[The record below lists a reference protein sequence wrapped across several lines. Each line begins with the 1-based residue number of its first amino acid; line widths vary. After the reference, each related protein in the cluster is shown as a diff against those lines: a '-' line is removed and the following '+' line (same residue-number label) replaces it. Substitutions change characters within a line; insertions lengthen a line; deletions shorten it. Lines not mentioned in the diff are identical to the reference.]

1 LSAFVIARA
10 TEAEAIAELDYLQ
23 SLSDAESRPEISGG
37 TDPKTQM
44 YKVLSGTKRIGSNG
58 GTLAGL
64 VGSYDQVI
72 ERIEAFHEAGV
83 ELFMLQF
90 QPIDSELDRFADKI
104 I

>member
-1 LSAFVIARA
+1 
-10 TEAEAIAELDYLQ
+10 
-23 SLSDAESRPEISGG
+23 
-37 TDPKTQM
+37 M

-90 QPIDSELDRFADKI
+90 QPIAPSWIGSPTRSSPISTSAWEPT
-104 I
+104 